1 MGQKRILYYAF
12 FLTLVFISGLGYFI
26 AYPMTQSINSSK
38 EELGKKQSELRFLE
52 QKENKLQDLSKDY
65 EKYQSEIETI
75 SKLFPNEKE
84 VSDYLTQLEKASGRN
99 NISLT
104 SIKVKESSTKNKNEK
119 VLPDKTQMIKVGNLY
134 KLTMSL
140 SFSTDSYQNL
150 INFTK
155 TLENLSR
162 YTEISISRITSADE
176 NQLDIT
182 MELNIYVR

>member
-12 FLTLVFISGLGYFI
+12 FLTLVIMAGLGYFI
-26 AYPMTQSINSSK
+26 SYPMTQGINSSK

-52 QKENKLQDLSKDY
+52 QKEIRLKELSKDY
-65 EKYQSEIETI
+65 EKYQDEIETI
-75 SKLFPNEKE
+75 SKLFPDEKE

-99 NISLT
+99 NVSLT

-119 VLPDKTQMIKVGNLY
+119 VLPDRTQMTKVGNLY
-134 KLTMSL
+134 KLTMSI
-140 SFSTDSYQNL
+140 SFTTDNYQNL
-150 INFTK
+150 INFMK

-162 YTEISISRITSADE
+162 YTEISISRITSVE